1 MKRGETI
8 PRTATPRTARLIND
22 RLAFDLLLEQG
33 PLTRSQLRNLTGL
46 SAPTV
51 ADLVHRLESA
61 GLVAPVGE
69 SGSERRGPNARLYG
83 VVADRAH
90 VAGVDVR
97 HDQVRAVVT
106 DLTGREAGTAVVAQD
121 PRVPPDQL
129 VRNAIDGALGD
140 AGLAPD
146 RLRMVVVGTPGLVD
160 PATGDVTFVASL
172 PTWTA
177 NLLPGLRERY
187 GERVLLENEVNLA
200 GIAEHRL
207 GAARGRDTFA
217 LMSLGTGI
225 GVAIILN
232 GRVHRGASGGAGEV
246 AYVPYRPGSFQDLAG
261 GDAVVELAERHGVPG
276 SMEDVGAIVAAAVE
290 QIERIQRVERDGV
303 GGRGGE
309 GRQDAV
315 DAEQGPLDGRF
326 DGAGFLRDLADRI
339 SAGAAA
345 VCAVL
350 DPGYLVLA
358 GEVGRAGG
366 AVLADHVGERLA
378 ELVPLPTVVAASDVG
393 GNPVVRGAVLVALD
407 HVHRETFGLS
417 SGSS

>member
-1 MKRGETI
+1 M
-8 PRTATPRTARLIND
+8 
-22 RLAFDLLLEQG
+22 LEQG

-61 GLVAPVGE
+61 GLVGPVGE

-225 GVAIILN
+225 GVSIILN

-261 GDAVVELAERHGVPG
+261 GDAVVELAERHGLPG
-276 SMEDVGAIVAAAVE
+276 SIEDVGAIVAVAVE
-290 QIERIQRVERDGV
+290 QIERVGRDGA
-303 GGRGGE
+303 GGPGG
-309 GRQDAV
+309 GGPQDSVDVRQDSVDVRQDSV
-315 DAEQGPLDGRF
+315 DAGQRPVDGRF